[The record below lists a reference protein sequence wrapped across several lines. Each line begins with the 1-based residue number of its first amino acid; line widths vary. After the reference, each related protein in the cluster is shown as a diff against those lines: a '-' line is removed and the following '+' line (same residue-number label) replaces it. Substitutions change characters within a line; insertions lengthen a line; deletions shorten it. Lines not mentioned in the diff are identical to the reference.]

1 MNINRNF
8 TLVLAGQTISLF
20 GSAIQRFSLSLYLL
34 ELTGSAAL
42 YSNVLALSILPYIFL
57 APLAG
62 MAADSFCRK
71 KIMIA
76 LDIAAAALLAGY
88 WLCFLGGIESA
99 VLAGA
104 VMFLL
109 SAISACYTPAVTACL
124 PQIVEKEKLPLANGS
139 ISQVGA
145 FSNISG
151 PMLAGILYGIADIRV
166 IIFLNACSFFF
177 SALLECLIHMPPVK
191 NVPQKPFCFLS
202 SYLHMGTTWK
212 SIRKHHTIVSG
223 IILSYGMYNLCIVPV
238 NTILFPAVM
247 NLELGV
253 PSAVYGIVEG
263 IITCGMLISGILV
276 SLRPSWFAFGR
287 IYLFNYPMPVMLCL
301 MGMLLLLF
309 PPSIYM
315 IIFMAFGGMVIM
327 FCLGIGNIITLS
339 YTQSA
344 VPAQMLGSVSA
355 LSGAIATGTIPLG
368 QVLFGHLLESRLDT
382 GIILLL
388 SAFSAALV
396 SWYVR
401 HNIRRNL

>member
-8 TLVLAGQTISLF
+8 TLVLTGQTISLF

-34 ELTGSAAL
+34 ELTGSAAM
-42 YSNVLALSILPYIFL
+42 YSSVLALSTLPYIIL

-71 KIMIA
+71 KIMIV
-76 LDIAAAALLAGY
+76 LDIAATALLAGY

-99 VLAGA
+99 ALAGV
-104 VMFLL
+104 VMILL
-109 SAISACYTPAVTACL
+109 SSISACYTPAVTACL
-124 PQIVEKEKLPLANGS
+124 PQIVEKENLSLANSS

-151 PMLAGILYGIADIRV
+151 PVLAGILYGIADIRI

-177 SALLECLIHMPPVK
+177 SALLECLIFMPPVEK
-191 NVPQKPFCFLS
+191 AEQKTFCFLTP
-202 SYLHMGTTWK
+202 YLQMGTTWRT
-212 SIRKHHTIVSG
+212 IRKNHTIVSG

-238 NTILFPAVM
+238 NSILFPAVL
-247 NLELGV
+247 NLELGI

-276 SLRPSWFAFGR
+276 SLRPSWFVFRR
-287 IYLFNYPMPVMLCL
+287 IYLFNYPMPAMLCV
-301 MGMLLLLF
+301 MGIILLLS
-309 PPSIYM
+309 PPPIY
-315 IIFMAFGGMVIM
+315 IIVVMTFGGMVIM

-339 YTQSA
+339 YTQGA
-344 VPAQMLGSVSA
+344 VPWQMLGSVSA
-355 LSGAIATGTIPLG
+355 LSGAVAAGTIPLG
-368 QVLFGHLLESRLDT
+368 QVLFGQLLESRLDT

-388 SAFSAALV
+388 SAFTAALV